1 MTKASVKPGLEKI
14 QQKLDKLNESMN
26 SLKDE
31 LKNSLKNS
39 SNLNEACGCDEAESQ
54 EKPDAQKDDD
64 VVEGNKKNEK
74 TS

>member
-14 QQKLDKLNESMN
+14 QQKLDKLDESMN

-39 SNLNEACGCDEAESQ
+39 SNPNESCDCNESETQ
-54 EKPDAQKDDD
+54 EKQVTKKDDD
-64 VVEGNKKNEK
+64 VVEGIEKNEK

>member
-1 MTKASVKPGLEKI
+1 MTKASVKRGLEKI
-14 QQKLDKLNESMN
+14 QQKLDKLDESMN

-39 SNLNEACGCDEAESQ
+39 SNPNEACDCNESETQ
-54 EKPDAQKDDD
+54 EKQVTEKDDD
-64 VVEGNKKNEK
+64 VVEGNKENEK

>member
-1 MTKASVKPGLEKI
+1 MTKANTEPELEKI
-14 QQKLDKLNESMN
+14 QQKLDKLDESIN

-39 SNLNEACGCDEAESQ
+39 SNPNEACGCNEAESQ
-54 EKPDAQKDDD
+54 EKPDVKKDDD
-64 VVEGNKKNEK
+64 VVEGNEKNEK